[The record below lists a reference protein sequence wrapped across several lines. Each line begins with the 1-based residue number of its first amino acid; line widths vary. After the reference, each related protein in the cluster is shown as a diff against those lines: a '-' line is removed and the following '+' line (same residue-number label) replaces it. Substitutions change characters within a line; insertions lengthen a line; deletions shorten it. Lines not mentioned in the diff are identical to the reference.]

1 MEYSTLSKEKCSLKE
16 FNILGNLEMNNYS
29 DMLFLTSYGY
39 IIGKPFN
46 SEEEVEKDPAIY
58 SHIILSDVVIVRDTQ
73 VTNFNGPIFL
83 LYIDQIIATTPI
95 DRKSF
100 LNQMQHPID

>member
-39 IIGKPFN
+39 IIGKPFK
-46 SEEEVEKDPAIY
+46 SEEEEADPSIY
-58 SHIILSDVVIVRDTQ
+58 SHIILSEVIIVRDTQ
-73 VTNFNGPIFL
+73 VTNFSGPIFL

-95 DRKSF
+95 DRDSF
-100 LNQMQHPID
+100 LAQIENPQE